1 MSVWELRWGGG
12 QLCEDGGNVDTSG
25 SQVLGDGQPRALPLK
40 QTQMV
45 PVPKAFSLLFI
56 LTSPARP
63 GQKCPH
69 LHRTSIPFEGHTI
82 QPITNR
88 MEKLE
93 IDTWKD
99 VCLLQICEFK
109 RERKK
114 NSKIQ
119 EKTCSV
125 IPFLILK
132 KKVYVSLYM

>member
-1 MSVWELRWGGG
+1 
-12 QLCEDGGNVDTSG
+12 
-25 SQVLGDGQPRALPLK
+25 
-40 QTQMV
+40 
-45 PVPKAFSLLFI
+45 
-56 LTSPARP
+56 
-63 GQKCPH
+63 
-69 LHRTSIPFEGHTI
+69 
-82 QPITNR
+82 

-132 KKVYVSLYM
+132 KKYMWACICDYHLFNYLVNNHLLSSHQDSALQDGGAIFVLHNII